1 MRFLNL
7 MLATFI
13 FAEALVGKT
22 KVSDTQASVEKFL
35 TEYRSL
41 FGSGKAQE
49 IDLFLGK
56 SIKEK
61 MGPEMSKNL
70 ADPSVPKSSK
80 IKIQD
85 LVEKNGQV
93 YVKWTSDQTKDGQEK
108 PTPWYRLERGG
119 SKSWQIQDIQHD
131 FDPRKPGE

>member
-1 MRFLNL
+1 MRVLS
-7 MLATFI
+7 FI
-13 FAEALVGKT
+13 AWALILSGGLIAKPKEADT
-22 KVSDTQASVEKFL
+22 KASVEKFL

-70 ADPSVPKSSK
+70 ADPSVPKSSR
-80 IKIQD
+80 ITIQD
-85 LVEKNGQV
+85 LVEKNSQV
-93 YVKWTSDQTKDGQEK
+93 YVKWTSDQTQDAKEK
-108 PTPWYRLERGG
+108 PTPWYRLEKGG
-119 SKSWQIQDIQHD
+119 PKSWQIQDIQHD